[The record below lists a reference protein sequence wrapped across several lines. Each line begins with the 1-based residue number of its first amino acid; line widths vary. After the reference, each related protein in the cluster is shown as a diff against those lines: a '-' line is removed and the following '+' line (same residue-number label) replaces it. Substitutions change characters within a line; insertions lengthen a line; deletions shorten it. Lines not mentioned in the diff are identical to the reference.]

1 MPRTTTA
8 PHPVDEV
15 LPLRRMIPLGTQ
27 HVFVMAA
34 SPISAVF
41 LVSQTLS
48 LSPALTVNLLSAT
61 FILSGLGTIL
71 QSWGPWKFGAR
82 LPFVMLPG
90 GAPIVLFLGIA
101 KEYDIRTAV
110 GAVILSA
117 VFYFVA
123 LPLFA
128 RLLKYFPTVVIGTM
142 IVIIGVNLIRV
153 SGLLV
158 TGQPGSPTFGQPS
171 GIILALVTIGFTVL
185 FFRVLR
191 GGLAQLSVLLGL
203 VAGTV
208 VAFVAGAA
216 GGKSGVTTGPV
227 LSVPAFLPFG
237 APTFDIVAAIPLMIF
252 SIASMAEATGQTVVN
267 AEIVGKQIDVRR
279 SASRTIRGDGL
290 TSLVGGLFGTPLM
303 VTSGENIGIV
313 RVSGVRSRF
322 VTLTAGVILIVIGI
336 VAPIGRIISL
346 IPAPVVGGTAL
357 IVYAIVM
364 VLGVQ
369 LLRRVDFHQQ
379 SNMVIAAVAL
389 AVGLLP
395 ILIPGFYDK
404 FPGDVRILLG
414 SGVAMGAFVA
424 AFLNFVFHHVGTR
437 RVDGAEGDITQVEHD
452 EHHRPHP
459 AAAPPEGM
467 AGPTEVHEPA
477 SDTASRTTGV
487 PARRESPHAERA
499 ADR

>member
-1 MPRTTTA
+1 MPRAATA
-8 PHPVDEV
+8 PHPVDEI
-15 LPLRRMIPLGTQ
+15 LPLRRMVPLGIQ

-41 LVSQTLS
+41 LVSQTLN
-48 LSPALTVNLLSAT
+48 LSSALTVNLLSAT
-61 FILSGLGTIL
+61 FVLSGLGTIL

-101 KEYDIRTAV
+101 KQYDIRTAV
-110 GAVILSA
+110 GAVILAA

-153 SGLLV
+153 SGLLA
-158 TGQPGSPTFGQPS
+158 TGQPGSPSFGRPS
-171 GIILALVTIGFTVL
+171 GILLALVTIGFTVL

-203 VAGTV
+203 VAGTL

-216 GGKSGVTTGPV
+216 EGVDTVVAGPV
-227 LSVPAFLPFG
+227 LSVPTLLPFG
-237 APTFDIVAAIPLMIF
+237 TPHFDIVAAIPLMIF

-267 AEIVGKQIDVRR
+267 AEIVGKEIDIKR

-322 VTLTAGVILIVIGI
+322 VTLTAGVILIVVGI
-336 VAPIGRIISL
+336 VAPIGRIISV

-357 IVYAIVM
+357 VVYAIVM
-364 VLGVQ
+364 ALGIQ
-369 LLRRVDFHQQ
+369 LLRKVDFHQQ
-379 SNMVIAAVAL
+379 SNMVIAAVAF

-395 ILIPGFYDK
+395 ILIPGFYDQ
-404 FPGDVRILLG
+404 FPGDLRILLG

-424 AFLNFVFHHVGTR
+424 AFLNFVFHHLGSRADDVP
-437 RVDGAEGDITQVEHD
+437 EGDITRLAHD
-452 EHHRPHP
+452 EHHQSV
-459 AAAPPEGM
+459 AAPSAEQ
-467 AGPTEVHEPA
+467 AGPHKVREPV
-477 SDTASRTTGV
+477 DDHASRSGGV
-487 PARRESPHAERA
+487 AAGAEEGPGR
-499 ADR
+499 

>member
-1 MPRTTTA
+1 MASAATG

-15 LPLRRMIPLGTQ
+15 LPLRRMIPLGIQ

-41 LVSQTLS
+41 LVSQTLN
-48 LSPALTVNLLSAT
+48 LPPALTVNLLSAT
-61 FILSGLGTIL
+61 FVLSGLGTIM
-71 QSWGPWKFGAR
+71 QSWGPWAFGAR

-110 GAVILSA
+110 GAVILAA

-128 RLLKYFPTVVIGTM
+128 KLLRFFPTVVIGTM

-158 TGQPGSPTFGQPS
+158 TGQPGSPAFGRPS
-171 GIILALVTIGFTVL
+171 GILLALVTIGFTVL

-203 VAGTV
+203 VAGTL
-208 VAFVAGAA
+208 VAFVTGAA
-216 GGKSGVTTGPV
+216 EGVDAVVAGPV
-227 LSVPAFLPFG
+227 LSVPTFLPFG
-237 APTFDIVAAIPLMIF
+237 PPHLDVMAAIPLMIF

-267 AEIVGKQIDVRR
+267 AEIVGKKIDVKR

-290 TSLVGGLFGTPLM
+290 ASLVGGLFGTPLM

-322 VTLTAGVILIVIGI
+322 VTLTAGVILVVIGI
-336 VAPIGRIISL
+336 VAPIGRVISL

-357 IVYAIVM
+357 VVYAIVM
-364 VLGVQ
+364 GLGIQ
-369 LLRRVDFHQQ
+369 LLRNVDFHQQ
-379 SNMVIAAVAL
+379 SNMIIAAVAF

-404 FPGDVRILLG
+404 FPGDLRILLG

-424 AFLNFVFHHVGTR
+424 ALLNVVFHHLGGQPADVP
-437 RVDGAEGDITQVEHD
+437 DGDVTLLRDD
-452 EHHRPHP
+452 EHHST
-459 AAAPPEGM
+459 AAPPTDRARQHEVREPLDEASLPGGVAAGLEEGS
-467 AGPTEVHEPA
+467 G
-477 SDTASRTTGV
+477 R
-487 PARRESPHAERA
+487 
-499 ADR
+499 

>member
-1 MPRTTTA
+1 MPPAATA

-15 LPLRRMIPLGTQ
+15 LPLRRMVPLGIQ

-41 LVSQTLS
+41 LVSQTLN
-48 LSPALTVNLLSAT
+48 LSSALTVNLLSAT
-61 FILSGLGTIL
+61 FVLSGLGTIL

-101 KEYDIRTAV
+101 EQYDIRTAV
-110 GAVILSA
+110 GAVILA
-117 VFYFVA
+117 GVFYFVA

-128 RLLKYFPTVVIGTM
+128 RLLKYFPTLVIGIM

-158 TGQPGSPTFGQPS
+158 TGQPGSPAFGRPS
-171 GIILALVTIGFTVL
+171 GILLALVTIGFTVL

-203 VAGTV
+203 AAGTLVAFLAGATGGVDSV
-208 VAFVAGAA
+208 VA
-216 GGKSGVTTGPV
+216 GPV
-227 LSVPAFLPFG
+227 LSVPTFLPFG
-237 APTFDIVAAIPLMIF
+237 TPHFDIVAAIPLMIF

-267 AEIVGKQIDVRR
+267 AEIVGKEIDVRR

-322 VTLTAGVILIVIGI
+322 VTLTAGAILVVIGI
-336 VAPIGRIISL
+336 VAPIGRLISL

-357 IVYAIVM
+357 VVYAIVM
-364 VLGVQ
+364 GLGIQ
-369 LLRRVDFHQQ
+369 LLRKVDFHQQ
-379 SNMVIAAVAL
+379 SNMVIAAAAF

-404 FPGDVRILLG
+404 FPGDLRILLG

-424 AFLNFVFHHVGTR
+424 AILNVVFHHLGR
-437 RVDGAEGDITQVEHD
+437 RPVDAPQEDITQLAHD
-452 EHHRPHP
+452 EHHHP
-459 AAAPPEGM
+459 APPADR
-467 AGPTEVHEPA
+467 AGPHEI
-477 SDTASRTTGV
+477 
-487 PARRESPHAERA
+487 REPV
-499 ADR
+499 

>member
-1 MPRTTTA
+1 MPPAATGA
-8 PHPVDEV
+8 HPVDEV
-15 LPLRRMIPLGTQ
+15 LPLRRMIPLGIQ

-41 LVSQTLS
+41 LVGQTLG
-48 LSPALTVNLLSAT
+48 LSSALTVNLLSAT

-101 KEYDIRTAV
+101 EQYDIRTAV
-110 GAVILSA
+110 GAVILAA

-128 RLLKYFPTVVIGTM
+128 RLLKYFPTVVIGIM

-158 TGQPGSPTFGQPS
+158 TGQPGSPDFGRPS
-171 GIILALVTIGFTVL
+171 AVLLALVTIGFTVL

-203 VAGTV
+203 VAGTL

-216 GGKSGVTTGPV
+216 GSVDTVVAGPV
-227 LSVPAFLPFG
+227 LSVPSFLPFG
-237 APTFDIVAAIPLMIF
+237 TPHFDIVAAIPLMIF

-267 AEIVGKQIDVRR
+267 AEIVGKKIDIKR

-336 VAPIGRIISL
+336 VAPIGRVISM

-357 IVYAIVM
+357 VVYAIVM
-364 VLGVQ
+364 GLGIQ
-369 LLRRVDFHQQ
+369 LLRKVDFHQQ
-379 SNMVIAAVAL
+379 SNMVIAAAAL

-404 FPGDVRILLG
+404 FPGDIRILLG

-424 AFLNFVFHHVGTR
+424 VFLNFVFHHLGGR
-437 RVDGAEGDITQVEHD
+437 APDAPEEDITQLKHD
-452 EHHRPHP
+452 EHHHRDDHVT
-459 AAAPPEGM
+459 AAPPADP
-467 AGPTEVHEPA
+467 AGPHETHEPV
-477 SDTASRTTGV
+477 DDRPPRHGGV
-487 PARRESPHAERA
+487 AAGAEEGRG
-499 ADR
+499 R